1 MRGGRFLSGLREMQV
16 TERILSIMSLLKAS
30 IDIWDEDISP
40 NTDDESM

>member
-1 MRGGRFLSGLREMQV
+1 MSGGGFLSGLREMQV

-30 IDIWDEDISP
+30 IDIWNENISP